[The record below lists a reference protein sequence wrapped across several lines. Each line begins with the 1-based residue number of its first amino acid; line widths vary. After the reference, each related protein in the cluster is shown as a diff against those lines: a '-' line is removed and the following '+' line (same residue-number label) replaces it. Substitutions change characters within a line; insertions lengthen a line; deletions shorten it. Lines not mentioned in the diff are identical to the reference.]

1 MSQRLIT
8 KEVMGK
14 DNFFA
19 AAMRNRYKITK
30 EDDDNTISQKIAG
43 TWRDPNRPIPEG
55 MTPDAEGFIE
65 F

>member
-1 MSQRLIT
+1 
-8 KEVMGK
+8 MGK